1 MKKSVWKLV
10 GAVLILVILIIG
22 YVAVIILNPEETE
35 ETKDQEDTSIEVN
48 TFESDGVTELS
59 YSSKKGDFTFLLDGE
74 NWYYT
79 KDKSCPID
87 QSKITAMLSAASS
100 VKASQLVEENNKEN
114 FSSFGLD
121 EPTEPTETITYK
133 LSSGE
138 SKTYYVG
145 DYNEMLTSYYFNVKG
160 EDKVYLIDTTLF
172 NSFDY
177 DLLGL
182 VDVEEYPVMSATD
195 ISDFSITN
203 GKKTVYTKDKKDA
216 AHKKNESE
224 IPEPEWVSGTNKNK
238 LAAVGENFAD
248 DVIQSIIGLTNSGC
262 VDYDCKEKDLKK
274 YGLDKPSYKLVVNYT
289 ETKLEESEKDTD
301 TENTAT
307 PAPSVIVDKQ
317 LVVYV
322 GSTAES
328 GEYYVKMEGSN
339 MVNTINVAGIENI
352 LALVEEE

>member
-1 MKKSVWKLV
+1 MKKNVWKLV
-10 GAVLILVILIIG
+10 GAVLILVVLIIG
-22 YVAVIILNPEETE
+22 YVAVTILNPEETE
-35 ETKDQEDTSIEVN
+35 ETQEQEDTSIEVN
-48 TFESDGVTELS
+48 TFESDDVTELS
-59 YSSKKGDFTFLLDGE
+59 YTSKKGDFTFLLDGE
-74 NWYYT
+74 SWYYT
-79 KDKSCPID
+79 KDKNCPID
-87 QSKITAMLSAASS
+87 QAKITAMLSAASS

-121 EPTEPTETITYK
+121 EPTETITYK

-182 VDVEEYPVMSATD
+182 VDVEEYPIMSATD

-203 GKKTVYTKDKKDA
+203 GKKTVYTKDKNDA
-216 AHKKNESE
+216 AHKKNDSE
-224 IPEPEWVSGTNKNK
+224 IPAAEWVSGTNKNK
-238 LAAVGENFAD
+238 LTAVGENFAD
-248 DVIQSIIGLTNSGC
+248 DVIQSIVGLTNSGC
-262 VDYDCKEKDLKK
+262 VEYDCKEKDLKK
-274 YGLDKPSYKLVVNYT
+274 YGLDKPLYKLVVNYT
-289 ETKLEESEKDTD
+289 ETKLEESKEDAD

-317 LVVYV
+317 LVVYI
-322 GSTAES
+322 GSNAES
-328 GEYYVKMEGSN
+328 GEYYVKMEGSS
-339 MVNTINVAGIENI
+339 MVNTMNVSGIENI
-352 LALVEEE
+352 LALVNEEE